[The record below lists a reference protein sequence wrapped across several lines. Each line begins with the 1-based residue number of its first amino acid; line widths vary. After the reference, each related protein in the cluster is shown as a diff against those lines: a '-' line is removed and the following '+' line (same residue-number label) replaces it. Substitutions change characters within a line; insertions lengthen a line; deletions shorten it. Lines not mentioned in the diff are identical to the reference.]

1 MRAMKNILLA
11 TDFSNNAYSA
21 LFYATQLLKSKA
33 CTFYILNVF
42 NELTPLEGK
51 KSKLFGG
58 KKLLDQLE
66 IVSNEKLT
74 STFHKIMLDNAN
86 PQHEF
91 KTLSRKGNLAK
102 VIHKIIYDYNIDL
115 VVMGSKG
122 NTGAKEIFM
131 GSNTV
136 QVAKAMTKCPI
147 LAVPKQIDYKAPQ
160 EIAFITDFKKGCSKK
175 SLEPLLFLN
184 SIFGA
189 FIRVMHI
196 TEEEILGEE
205 QETNRKL
212 MTQCLK
218 EMNHSFHWV
227 QDFTD
232 KALAI
237 DYFLEKYNIDLFAMI
252 HHKHSFLERLVHEPV
267 IKDVSIYADI
277 PFLILPFQE

>member
-1 MRAMKNILLA
+1 MKNILLA

-21 LFYATQLLKSKA
+21 LFYATQLLQSRA
-33 CTFYILNVF
+33 CTFFILNVF

-66 IVSNEKLT
+66 VASKEKLT

-86 PQHEF
+86 PQHQF
-91 KTLSRKGNLAK
+91 KTISKKGNL
-102 VIHKIIYDYNIDL
+102 VKIINKTIDDHNIDL

-136 QVAKAMTKCPI
+136 QVAKALTTCPI
-147 LAVPKQIDYKAPQ
+147 LAVPKQIDYKVPQ
-160 EIAFITDFKKGCSKK
+160 EIAFMTDFKKGCDKE

-189 FIRVMHI
+189 FVRVMHI
-196 TEEEILGEE
+196 TEEEILSLE
-205 QETNRKL
+205 QESNRKL
-212 MTQCLK
+212 MSECLK
-218 EMNHSFHWV
+218 DFDHSFHWV

-237 DYFLEKYNIDLFAMI
+237 DYFVEKYNIDLFAMI
-252 HHKHSFLERLVHEPV
+252 HHKHSFLERLIREPV
-267 IKDVSIYADI
+267 LKDVSIYADI